1 MAQPLNWK
9 NLTFATGNPNK
20 VREAHE
26 ILGVKIEHAS
36 LDLHEIQTCD
46 LREVVTAKA
55 HQAWEEL
62 GVPVMVEDS
71 GLIFSSWNGLPG
83 ALVKWFEQTVGCEGM
98 LKMLAGF
105 DNREAS
111 AVCMVAVHD
120 GSKIRIA
127 EGRVEGS
134 ISTEPRGQNGFGW
147 DIIFI
152 PEGQTR
158 TYAEMSAEEKN
169 AISHRRQAFEEL
181 KKMF

>member
-1 MAQPLNWK
+1 MAQQLNWK
-9 NLTFATGNPNK
+9 NLTFVTGNPNK

-26 ILGVKIEHAS
+26 ILGVELEHAA
-36 LDLHEIQTCD
+36 LELHEIQTCD

-62 GVPVMVEDS
+62 QTPVMVEDS
-71 GLIFSSWNGLPG
+71 GLIFSAWNGLPG

-98 LKMLAGF
+98 LKMLSGY
-105 DNREAS
+105 DNRQAH
-111 AVCMVAVHD
+111 AVCMAAVYD
-120 GSKIRIA
+120 GSIIQIA
-127 EGRVEGS
+127 EGRIEGS

-152 PEGQTR
+152 PEGETR

-169 AISHRRQAFEEL
+169 SISHRRQAFEKL
-181 KKMF
+181 KKML